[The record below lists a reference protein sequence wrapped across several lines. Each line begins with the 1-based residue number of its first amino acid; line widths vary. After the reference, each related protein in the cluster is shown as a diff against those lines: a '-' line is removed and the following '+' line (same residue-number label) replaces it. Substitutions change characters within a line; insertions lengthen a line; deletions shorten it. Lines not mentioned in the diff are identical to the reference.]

1 MQGMNF
7 TQIYHRIADV
17 LWDTQVAQWS
27 FVSSFSAAKCNLD
40 YRTLPH
46 VIIDRNSK

>member
-1 MQGMNF
+1 MGAMQGMNF

-27 FVSSFSAAKCNLD
+27 FVSSFSVQNAILTIVL
-40 YRTLPH
+40 YHT
-46 VIIDRNSK
+46 